1 MGDAQ
6 GPVAHL
12 DAAVS
17 WERLRSQHLGR
28 IVTRVGDVVDIFPV
42 NYVVDGESIV
52 FRTAEGGKLAELTIN
67 ERVLFEV
74 DDYDALEAWSVVVR
88 GTAQRL
94 ESDAEV
100 AEVEQ
105 LPLRPMVP
113 TLKTNFVRI
122 TATEVTGRQ
131 FERGP
136 EPNLFEVQPY

>member
-1 MGDAQ
+1 MGDAH
-6 GPVAHL
+6 GPITHL
-12 DAAVS
+12 ETSES

-52 FRTAEGGKLAELTIN
+52 FRTAEGGKLAELTVN
-67 ERVLFEV
+67 ENVLFEV
-74 DDYDALEAWSVVVR
+74 DDYDALQAWSVVVR

-94 ESDAEV
+94 EQGEEIADAED
-100 AEVEQ
+100 
-105 LPLRPMVP
+105 LPLRPMAP